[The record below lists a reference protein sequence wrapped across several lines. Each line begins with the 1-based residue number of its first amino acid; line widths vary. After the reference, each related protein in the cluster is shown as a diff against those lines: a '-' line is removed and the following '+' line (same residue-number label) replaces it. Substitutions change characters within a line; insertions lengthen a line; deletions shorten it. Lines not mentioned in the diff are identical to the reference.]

1 MNNEAWY
8 VISNERFSIKKDME
22 SISNQKDIM
31 YIDIYCIL
39 SFTVVNNIAF
49 LKLRIIDMYYIWNYH
64 YVNNVVLEYHQ

>member
-1 MNNEAWY
+1 
-8 VISNERFSIKKDME
+8 ME

-49 LKLRIIDMYYIWNYH
+49 LKLRIIDMYYI
-64 YVNNVVLEYHQ
+64 

>member
-1 MNNEAWY
+1 MQTEYYSVELNEAWY

-39 SFTVVNNIAF
+39 PFTVVSNIAF
-49 LKLRIIDMYYIWNYH
+49 LKLHVIDIYYI
-64 YVNNVVLEYHQ
+64 